1 MEFSGVMSHFQQYFS
16 YIMAVSFIGG
26 GSHQLAAS
34 HYQAVS
40 HNVVSITPNQF
51 CCIFELLNSSTC
63 IGNIQ

>member
-40 HNVVSITPNQF
+40 HNVVSITPNLSG
-51 CCIFELLNSSTC
+51 IF
-63 IGNIQ
+63 I

>member
-34 HYQAVS
+34 H
-40 HNVVSITPNQF
+40 
-51 CCIFELLNSSTC
+51 
-63 IGNIQ
+63 